1 MTQGGYKEKPWNP
14 VIETLAAC
22 NYLLGLGGNDLL
34 NVSNTLLE
42 DLLKDLGVL
51 ELLLDLGD
59 NGLSKLLLLAL
70 LNLSLVSDPRLKNS
84 LGLSS
89 QSSLLLK
96 LESLR
101 LKLGSLLGNLEQVL
115 GDLNNAA
122 HLLDVLNTALDSLGV
137 VGTGAVEDVLDLVVL
152 RLSPLLVGRAT
163 VLDQS
168 SPDGKKGDG
177 DDGLLVHDVVLAG
190 DAVDGES
197 GGGAEDGALA
207 EEAVAGES
215 VDDALSLLLGVLGGN
230 IAVVSRSGNG
240 DGRGSSAGEDG
251 SEEGSADGASCQ
263 A

>member
-1 MTQGGYKEKPWNP
+1 
-14 VIETLAAC
+14 VIETLAAW

-34 NVSNTLLE
+34 NISNTLLE
-42 DLLKDLGVL
+42 DLLEDLGVL

-70 LNLSLVSDPRLKNS
+70 LDLALVSDPGFKNS

-89 QSSLLLK
+89 QGGLLLE

-122 HLLDVLNTALDSLGV
+122 HLLDILNTALDSLGV
-137 VGTGAVEDVLDLVVL
+137 VGTGAVENVLDLVVL

-168 SPDGKKGDG
+168 TPNGKKGDG

-190 DAVDGES
+190 DGVDGES
-197 GGGAEDGALA
+197 GSGAENGALA
-207 EEAVAGES
+207 EDAVTGKR
-215 VDDALSLLLGVLGGN
+215 VDDALSLLLRVLGGN
-230 IAVVSRSGNG
+230 IAVVSRGGNG
-240 DGRGSSAGEDG
+240 EGRGSSAGEDG